1 MGCWLAFEAL
11 LRPGE
16 VCNLM
21 IGGLTFPDP
30 GWSAEANSGLVVA
43 IRKPK
48 TRRVWR
54 TQFVLIK
61 DPSLISWLE
70 WFCRGRAPNRLFLRV
85 GRRDW
90 AKLVAEALEELDLG
104 EKKFTLGS
112 LRGGG
117 ATHFFRVTEN
127 IARLQYHG
135 RWARQE
141 TVKSYLQEAL
151 STQVLASASVLAQQ
165 QLSLVHQHVHYL
177 RLPPPLSLSQL
188 AEV

>member
-1 MGCWLAFEAL
+1 M
-11 LRPGE
+11 
-16 VCNLM
+16 
-21 IGGLTFPDP
+21 
-30 GWSAEANSGLVVA
+30 
-43 IRKPK
+43 
-48 TRRVWR
+48 
-54 TQFVLIK
+54 
-61 DPSLISWLE
+61 
-70 WFCRGRAPNRLFLRV
+70 
-85 GRRDW
+85 
-90 AKLVAEALEELDLG
+90 AEALEELDLG
-104 EKKFTLGS
+104 EKNFTLGS

-127 IARLQYHG
+127 IARLQCHG
-135 RWARQE
+135 RWSRQE